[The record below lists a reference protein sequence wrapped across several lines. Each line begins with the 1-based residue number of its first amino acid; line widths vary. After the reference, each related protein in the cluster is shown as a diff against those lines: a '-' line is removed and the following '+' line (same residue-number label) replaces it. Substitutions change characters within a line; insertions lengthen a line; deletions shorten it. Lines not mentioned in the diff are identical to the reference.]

1 MGVAQQTSLPGSSR
15 ERERERV
22 SLNVSNREEGEQC
35 TSKEKMKQ
43 FVAVMIE
50 FYPINDCADVNVQYI
65 FAELSSSTDLLILIE
80 QRMT

>member
-15 ERERERV
+15 ERERG
-22 SLNVSNREEGEQC
+22 SLNVSNREEGEKC

-50 FYPINDCADVNVQYI
+50 FYPINDCADVNVQ
-65 FAELSSSTDLLILIE
+65 
-80 QRMT
+80 

>member
-35 TSKEKMKQ
+35 KEKMKQ

-50 FYPINDCADVNVQYI
+50 FYPINDCADVNVQ
-65 FAELSSSTDLLILIE
+65 
-80 QRMT
+80 